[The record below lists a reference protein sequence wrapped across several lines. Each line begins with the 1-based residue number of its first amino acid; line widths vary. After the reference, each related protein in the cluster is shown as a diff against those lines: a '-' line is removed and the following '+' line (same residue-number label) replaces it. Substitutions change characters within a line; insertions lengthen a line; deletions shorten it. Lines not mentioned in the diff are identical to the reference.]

1 MKVKLRKE
9 AFSIINLRNDLA
21 KMYINR
27 KKLIFVDHL

>member
-1 MKVKLRKE
+1 MKVKLREE
-9 AFSIINLRNDLA
+9 AFSIINLRNELT